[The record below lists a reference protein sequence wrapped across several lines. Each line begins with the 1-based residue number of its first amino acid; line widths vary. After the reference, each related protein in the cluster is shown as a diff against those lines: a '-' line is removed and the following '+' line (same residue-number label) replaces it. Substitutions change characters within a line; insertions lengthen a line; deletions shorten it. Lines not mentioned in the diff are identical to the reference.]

1 MSNIRAIVPAELL
14 YELNQA
20 TEPGK
25 FSAVIVIDNH
35 SLGQFNNN
43 QAALIK
49 TPVAT
54 LLLVT
59 ENSIHL
65 IYGKGPARHRRN
77 KTTLILFQEVNP

>member
-1 MSNIRAIVPAELL
+1 MSNIRAIVPAEIL
-14 YELNQA
+14 YQLNQA

-25 FSAVIVIDNH
+25 FSAVIVVGTDE
-35 SLGQFNNN
+35 LDKLNNN

-54 LLLVT
+54 LLLVS

-65 IYGKGPARHRRN
+65 VYGKGNDHG
-77 KTTLILFQEVNP
+77 